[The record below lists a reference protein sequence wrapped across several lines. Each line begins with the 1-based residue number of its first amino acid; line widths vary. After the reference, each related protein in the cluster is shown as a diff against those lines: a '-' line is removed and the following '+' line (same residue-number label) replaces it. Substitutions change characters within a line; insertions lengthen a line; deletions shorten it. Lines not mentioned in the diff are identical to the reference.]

1 MQLVVA
7 QWVSEQCAEALERYG
22 EKWQASTVHLVQAE
36 REKYELLLEELRL
49 SLSPPPNDHTRH
61 PSRTGEGE
69 DAGERFQVSR
79 AHGSAETQGQYGA
92 PISTITVP
100 LSMKHLTADGL
111 HGLRSAH
118 RAQHAIRQQVTSTR
132 SGVAQ
137 PKENEHT
144 KSDEQHQ
151 VHTIRGSKH
160 WRRKGTVT
168 HSST

>member
-1 MQLVVA
+1 MVDLV
-7 QWVSEQCAEALERYG
+7 E
-22 EKWQASTVHLVQAE
+22 AE
-36 REKYELLLEELRL
+36 RAKSKLLLEELRL
-49 SLSPPPNDHTRH
+49 SLSLPPNDHTRQL
-61 PSRTGEGE
+61 SGTGEGE

-79 AHGSAETQGQYGA
+79 AHGSAETHRPVKPKQYRA

-100 LSMKHLTADGL
+100 PSITHLTADGL

-118 RAQHAIRQQVTSTR
+118 RAQHAIRQQFTSTR

-144 KSDEQHQ
+144 KSDKLHR

-160 WRRKGTVT
+160 
-168 HSST
+168 